1 MVALV
6 VMVVAVSASED
17 KASPVVETQEGLV
30 SGVREESTQGKIF
43 HSYYGIPFAQPP
55 IGSLRFKDPVAAASW
70 EGVLD
75 VTTMPE
81 PCLQIPAAM
90 ALVGV
95 KAQTISVQG
104 SEDCLYLNVFTP
116 KPGDGGNL
124 PVMVWIHGGGFYFG
138 SAREYLPHVLLN
150 QQIVL
155 VVIQYRLSVM
165 GFLSTDDSVI
175 PGNFGL
181 KDQTLA
187 LQWVQRNI
195 HNFGGDKNRVTIFGE
210 SAGGASVHFQM
221 LTPKAKGLFSRA
233 IMQSGT
239 AVCPW
244 ALSRSHADTAQRVAR
259 AAGCDSVH
267 DSNKLLK
274 CLKDADADKLTSIA
288 QEIMDWYFL
297 PIRLTAR
304 VDGDYLPEEPA
315 VLLREGRFHQVPVIT
330 GVTQHEGGL
339 FALPLYLQDSLRS
352 SLETNFPVTGPAS
365 VQTTDDTEDPEGIAL
380 KLYHHYLGQVKFDL
394 PRRDNTIELMSDRH
408 FKICHDWT
416 SEHHAKHQAAKTYR
430 YELKHHAELSTT
442 DFFGIDFDPPLVPHG
457 DDLYLLFRGGP
468 LLQPPFLPSQRP
480 YDLSRQDDLAL
491 RDILITLWT
500 NFAATGNPT
509 PDDSLGFTWSPATD
523 DNLQSLILT
532 PTPFMEAD
540 NRRQVRKF
548 HASLST
554 KVNEGLHPHLVQQ
567 LDQPSRERDAQ
578 DEL

>member
-1 MVALV
+1 MQPAPAEFLLPSTSSSSVFLKYI
-6 VMVVAVSASED
+6 SIYASSTSSNTGD
-17 KASPVVETQEGLV
+17 VTTQ
-30 SGVREESTQGKIF
+30 
-43 HSYYGIPFAQPP
+43 
-55 IGSLRFKDPVAAASW
+55 DPVAAASW

-244 ALSRSHADTAQRVAR
+244 ALSRSHADTAQRIAR

-304 VDGDYLPEEPA
+304 IDGDYLPEEPA

-442 DFFGIDFDPPLVPHG
+442 DFFGIDFDPPCKFISGILSHMTAS
-457 DDLYLLFRGGP
+457 GG
-468 LLQPPFLPSQRP
+468 FSYR
-480 YDLSRQDDLAL
+480 
-491 RDILITLWT
+491 
-500 NFAATGNPT
+500 NPT